1 MLSDGI
7 NAFSPEYQE
16 DEFMD
21 ALVSDVKECL
31 AAYGCR
37 TYVDMLGANDEP
49 GPWFPM
55 YSHSEMLTQE
65 SEAGRVWDQM
75 KSIKNE
81 YLPRVIM
88 TADFDSMW
96 QEYMESY
103 EACRP
108 EIFFEE
114 MQRELE
120 RRIQLAG

>member
-1 MLSDGI
+1 
-7 NAFSPEYQE
+7 
-16 DEFMD
+16 
-21 ALVSDVKECL
+21 
-31 AAYGCR
+31 
-37 TYVDMLGANDEP
+37 MLGANDEP
-49 GPWFPM
+49 EPWFPM
-55 YSHSEMLTQE
+55 YTQSEMLTLE